1 VETRS
6 HPLKR
11 LSEASLVQAGPEVRL
26 PRYDRAATTIGV
38 VHFGPGAFHRAHQAA
53 YFDRLLAADPRWAIC
68 AVSLRTP
75 DVAEALRPQDGL
87 YTLVELGEETKARV
101 IGAIRE
107 VLVAAWEPEAVALRL
122 ASPDT
127 RIVSLT
133 VTEKGY
139 CLTPAGELDL
149 GHPDIV
155 HDLAAPAHPKSVI
168 GWLVEGL
175 ARRKAAGLAPFT
187 VLSCDNLPANGRK
200 LRGAVLALAGRRDP
214 ALATWIAE
222 RGRFPCSMVDSITPA
237 TDDALRARVAGLLGL
252 EDAWPVQR
260 EPFSQWVIEDDLGP
274 DRDALAVVATLTDDV
289 EAWER
294 AKLRLLNGAHSTL
307 AYVGILRGH
316 QTVRDA
322 MGDAALAALVRTMM
336 LKDIAPTVS
345 PPAGLDVAA
354 YVEALLARFRN
365 PAIEHRLSQIAWDG
379 SQKLPIRIL
388 ATVTDA
394 LAAGRSVERLAVPV
408 AAWMR
413 FVVRQAGA
421 ATPLTDPLAGPL
433 AALGKAC
440 GGDATRDVAR
450 FLAFEAVFP
459 RELAGDARVLAA
471 VTSAYA
477 RLPELPA

>member
-1 VETRS
+1 M
-6 HPLKR
+6 KR
-11 LSEASLVQAGPEVRL
+11 LSDATLAEAGPEVGR

-87 YTLVELGEETKARV
+87 YTLVELGEETRVRV

-107 VLVAAWEPEAVALRL
+107 VLVAAWEPEAVAQRL

-127 RIVSLT
+127 RIVTLT

-139 CLTPAGELDL
+139 CLTPQGWLDHD
-149 GHPDIV
+149 HPDIV
-155 HDLAAPAHPKSVI
+155 HDIANPTRPRSVI
-168 GWLVEGL
+168 GWLVEGM
-175 ARRKAAGLAPFT
+175 ARRMAAGLPPFVT
-187 VLSCDNLPANGRK
+187 LSCDNLSPNGPK
-200 LRGAVLALAGRRDP
+200 LQQAVVALAQYRGVELHRWIGATAKFP
-214 ALATWIAE
+214 AT
-222 RGRFPCSMVDSITPA
+222 MVDSITPA
-237 TDDALRARVAGLLGL
+237 TDDALRTRVTGLLGL

-260 EPFSQWVIEDDLGP
+260 EPFSQWVIKDDVGP
-274 DRDALAVVATLTDDV
+274 DRDALSVVATLTDDV
-289 EAWER
+289 AAWEQ

-307 AYVGILRGH
+307 AYAGILRGH

-322 MGDAALAALVRTMM
+322 MADASLANFVRAMM
-336 LKDIAPTVS
+336 LEDIAPTLQ
-345 PPAGLDVAA
+345 PPAGLDVHA
-354 YVEALLARFRN
+354 YVEALLERFRN

-388 ATVTDA
+388 GTIRATLV
-394 LAAGRSVERLAVPV
+394 AGRLVGRLAVPV

-421 ATPLTDPLAGPL
+421 ATPLTDPLAAPL

-440 GGDATRDVAR
+440 GGDPAQDAAR
-450 FLAFEAVFP
+450 FLAFDAVFP
-459 RELAGDARVLAA
+459 REMAADGRFVDAV
-471 VTSAYA
+471 VGAYA